1 MVSRGVEI
9 KDSIL
14 GPTIEDILFNNGVG
28 DFRLS
33 LKKRLNMMIGK
44 IIHFY
49 YYLERWDIN

>member
-1 MVSRGVEI
+1 VVSRGVEI

-33 LKKRLNMMIGK
+33 LKKRLNVMIGK

-49 YYLERWDIN
+49 YYLKRWGY